1 MNEYDSK
8 NLIDKMKKSFLIAI
22 SSDIETFKYISRN
35 AFHSLQKIKLNLP
48 HPVIIWKL
56 NFFGKISSTKN
67 KFLERYAHIDG
78 SLNWDLLHALAHSPT
93 ARILSLKKFI

>member
-48 HPVIIWKL
+48 HPVIIWKP
-56 NFFGKISSTKN
+56 
-67 KFLERYAHIDG
+67 KFLERYRQRKISFWKDTHTSMA
-78 SLNWDLLHALAHSPT
+78 A
-93 ARILSLKKFI
+93 